1 VKFINKT
8 EVDEPRFEDIMTT
21 EIYFSEDFS
30 ENEAAKF
37 LKERDITYLPSR
49 INNSYL
55 YKLENNL
62 LKPVK
67 LEKDQRIDTEKSI
80 FDKNVLGL
88 FKKSEVLFV
97 FSENKLVGVVHFCD
111 YNREPVFI
119 YGYSKILNFE
129 KNLRNILI
137 KHGLKN
143 NDMKECFKA
152 KADNIVFKKKY
163 QDFDKL
169 PIKSSEPFQCCY
181 LLDLISLLAHKKI
194 LKISHKVNDLR
205 NYIMHG
211 RNIVEHKNYE
221 EANLIYDF
229 HSFENIFNLITL
241 FNEEC
246 EKVMRECQKS

>member
-1 VKFINKT
+1 MKFINKT
-8 EVDEPRFEDIMTT
+8 EVDEPRFEDIMTI
-21 EIYFSEDFS
+21 EIYFREEFS
-30 ENEAAKF
+30 ENEAVRF
-37 LKERDITYLPSR
+37 LQERDITYLPSR
-49 INNSYL
+49 LDNSYL

-62 LKPVK
+62 LKTVE
-67 LEKDQRIDTEKSI
+67 LEKEQIVDLKKNI

-97 FSENKLVGVVHFCD
+97 FSKNKLVGVVHFCD

-137 KHGLKN
+137 KNGLKN
-143 NDMKECFKA
+143 NDMKEFFKE
-152 KADNIVFKKKY
+152 KSDNIVFKKKY

-169 PIKSSEPFQCCY
+169 PLKSSEPFQCFY
-181 LLDLISLLAHKKI
+181 LLDLISLLAHNKI
-194 LKISHKVNDLR
+194 LKISQKVNDLR

-229 HSFENIFNLITL
+229 HSFEKIFNLIRL
-241 FNEEC
+241 FNEEF